1 MAESVPSSDAK
12 SLWKVIGGSAFLAS
26 MCCFPSIVLVM
37 FGLASVST
45 ATALSNNLYWG
56 ENGYW
61 WFRPALT
68 LLSIAFVAVG
78 LVLYFRKDGICSLD
92 EVRRQRQRIIN
103 TSLIVA
109 TSSVLAYTL
118 VNFVILTEI
127 GIALD
132 LPWESS
138 RLWK

>member
-1 MAESVPSSDAK
+1 
-12 SLWKVIGGSAFLAS
+12 
-26 MCCFPSIVLVM
+26 M
-37 FGLASVST
+37 FGLASVSS

-56 ENGYW
+56 ENGFW

-68 LLSIAFVAVG
+68 LLSIGFVIAG

-92 EVRRQRQRIIN
+92 DVRRQRQRVIN

-109 TSSVLAYTL
+109 ISSVLAYIVL
-118 VNFVILTEI
+118 NFVILTEI
-127 GIALD
+127 SIALD